1 MAFKSP
7 PETEPLAYSIRDAC
21 RVSSLSRSGIYRE
34 ISAGRLAVR
43 RVAGRTLIPADALRA
58 LVCGEG

>member
-34 ISAGRLAVR
+34 ISAGRLGSIDIQDSRSA
-43 RVAGRTLIPADALRA
+43 
-58 LVCGEG
+58 